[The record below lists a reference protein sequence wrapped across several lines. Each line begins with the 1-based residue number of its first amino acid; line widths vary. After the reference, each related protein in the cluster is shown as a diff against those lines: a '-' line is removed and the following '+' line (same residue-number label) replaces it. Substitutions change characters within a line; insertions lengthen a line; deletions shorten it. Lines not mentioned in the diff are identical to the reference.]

1 MNYYYEVP
9 EGTSVLGRPGGGYY
23 YQAHCS
29 PAQGGSLN
37 HLVHNQALNAS
48 TRVWLENAN
57 GVTLVKTLPNDT
69 SWGQIDER
77 EFVMIKL
84 RARNLVG

>member
-1 MNYYYEVP
+1 MNYYYEIP
-9 EGTSVLGRPGGGYY
+9 EGTSVLGRPSGYY

-37 HLVHNQALNAS
+37 HIVHNQALNAS
-48 TRVWLENAN
+48 TRAWLENAN
-57 GVTLVKTLPNDT
+57 GVTLVKALPNDT

-84 RARNLVG
+84 RARNLIG

>member
-1 MNYYYEVP
+1 MNYYYEIP
-9 EGTSVLGRPGGGYY
+9 EGTSVLGQPSGYY
-23 YQAHCS
+23 YQANCS

-37 HLVHNQALNAS
+37 HIVHSQALNQS

-57 GVTLVKTLPNDT
+57 GVTLVKAPPNDD

-84 RARNLVG
+84 RARNLIG

>member
-23 YQAHCS
+23 YQANCS

-37 HLVHNQALNAS
+37 HIVHNQAFTHS

-57 GVTLVKTLPNDT
+57 GVTLVKALPDDI
-69 SWGQIDER
+69 SWGEINEK
-77 EFVMIKL
+77 EFIMIKL
-84 RARNLVG
+84 MARNLIE